1 MKSMSMQPVNNN
13 LTKTLIIKFF
23 GTFGSEMLSFA
34 ISLYILR
41 RTGSALGMGVSLIT
55 GPLISVCLTPFVGY
69 AVDSYSHK
77 KIMVASQL
85 GTIISL
91 LLFAFCFTA
100 FPQAYFLIL
109 VVLIALLAIT
119 DGFLTTAVQ
128 ASLAQLFNKDD
139 LQKANSLN
147 QSISSLAEFLA
158 PVLGAVVYT
167 LVTLNVFAYLEVIFE
182 TVALIAILVLKFT
195 KIRRPISNQGMQT
208 EATENHLG
216 SNFMAG
222 LRFLWE
228 NKLYLMFSGSSG
240 VINFF
245 FATINV
251 GLPFFL
257 VDRLHLS
264 NTQYGLT
271 ESAFAGGM
279 FLGGLVLSRLP
290 LKNQSLKVAYFSL
303 AVFSL
308 IIALIGLPS
317 LLTLPKA
324 AYALVF
330 ITINLVLGL
339 LLVFSNTPVE
349 VYMQQHIPE
358 EMQGRVFSM
367 DETLSSVLMPAGTI
381 VFGILFDRLD
391 VFAVFIFGGFMML
404 LLSCWAFVVINHHR
418 ETALISEQK

>member
-1 MKSMSMQPVNNN
+1 MSMQPVNNN

-23 GTFGSEMLSFA
+23 GTFGSEMFSFA

-41 RTGSALGMGVSLIT
+41 RTGSALGMGISLIT

-77 KIMVASQL
+77 KIMALSQL

-91 LLFAFCFTA
+91 LLFALCFTI

-119 DGFLTTAVQ
+119 DGFLTITVQ

-147 QSISSLAEFLA
+147 QSVSSLAEFLA
-158 PVLGAVVYT
+158 PILGAVVYT
-167 LVTLNVFAYLEVIFE
+167 LVALNVFAYLEVVFE
-182 TVALIAILVLKFT
+182 TVALIAILFLKFSKAHHPANT
-195 KIRRPISNQGMQT
+195 VV
-208 EATENHLG
+208 AANHLG
-216 SNFMAG
+216 ANFMAG

-264 NTQYGLT
+264 NTQY
-271 ESAFAGGM
+271 
-279 FLGGLVLSRLP
+279 
-290 LKNQSLKVAYFSL
+290 
-303 AVFSL
+303 
-308 IIALIGLPS
+308 
-317 LLTLPKA
+317 
-324 AYALVF
+324 
-330 ITINLVLGL
+330 
-339 LLVFSNTPVE
+339 
-349 VYMQQHIPE
+349 
-358 EMQGRVFSM
+358 
-367 DETLSSVLMPAGTI
+367 
-381 VFGILFDRLD
+381 
-391 VFAVFIFGGFMML
+391 
-404 LLSCWAFVVINHHR
+404 
-418 ETALISEQK
+418 